1 MKDFIELTA
10 LRQEVDTTNE
20 SGMMA
25 IHEDKVFVHPEKI
38 MIIHPR
44 EEDKTTIVFENNFIL
59 DVKEAHD
66 EIIQKIHED
75 EQMFELSPDDIKN
88 KAYKEILSDEV
99 VTTYIPVNTWREL
112 QEKHK
117 AYIL

>member
-1 MKDFIELTA
+1 MKDFIKITA
-10 LRQEVDTTNE
+10 LREERDIEKDVITTY
-20 SGMMA
+20 
-25 IHEDKVFVHPEKI
+25 EDKVFVQPEKI

-44 EEDKTTIVFENNFIL
+44 KEDKTTIVFENNFIL
-59 DVKEAHD
+59 DVKESYD

-75 EQMFELSPDDIKN
+75 ECKPCEPSENDIKN

-112 QEKHK
+112 QEKYK